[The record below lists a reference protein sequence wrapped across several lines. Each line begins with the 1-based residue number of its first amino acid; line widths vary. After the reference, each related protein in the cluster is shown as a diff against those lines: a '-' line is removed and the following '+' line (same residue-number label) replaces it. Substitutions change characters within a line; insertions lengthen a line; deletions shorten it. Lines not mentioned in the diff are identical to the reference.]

1 MDSVFVRQETIRLK
15 KTNRMVDAS
24 ETERIMPDKQT
35 KFPDLATYTLAVEAC
50 RNRNTRASPDPPHA
64 AAIRTACGLA

>member
-1 MDSVFVRQETIRLK
+1 
-15 KTNRMVDAS
+15 MVDAS